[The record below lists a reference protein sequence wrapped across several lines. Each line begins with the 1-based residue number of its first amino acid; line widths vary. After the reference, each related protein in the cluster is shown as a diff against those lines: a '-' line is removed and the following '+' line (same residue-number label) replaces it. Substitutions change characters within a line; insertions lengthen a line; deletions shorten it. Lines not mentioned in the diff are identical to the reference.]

1 MRRNTLASLLL
12 VALCVSSTLA
22 WGPVGHAVVATIAQ
36 NLISPKTWQAVQT
49 INGFGKSM
57 ADVASQPDA
66 YDHTSNGKWSSPLH
80 YVNMPAGAT
89 RFTDDSADCTNQFC
103 VVGAIKNYTLQSQKL
118 PMSQWPYDG
127 DSSQPSPIT
136 FLIHFTGDCHQPLH
150 VGWKSDLGGNT
161 VHCTFF
167 GRKSELHQVWDSG
180 MIYHSG
186 YNTTGLSAL
195 LLNWIAQ
202 NPSTVANWRSQAS
215 VSAWA
220 DESFQ
225 YVRTTVYNF
234 GSAAGNMELG
244 TQYYNANWPIVQ
256 QRLAMAG
263 VRLAALLDS
272 IFH

>member
-1 MRRNTLASLLL
+1 
-12 VALCVSSTLA
+12 
-22 WGPVGHAVVATIAQ
+22 
-36 NLISPKTWQAVQT
+36 
-49 INGFGKSM
+49 
-57 ADVASQPDA
+57 
-66 YDHTSNGKWSSPLH
+66 
-80 YVNMPAGAT
+80 MPAGAT

-202 NPSTVANWRSQAS
+202 NPSTVAKYAFLPTLIVCIFIQIFARNFFFFFLADLSTFEKLSQS
-215 VSAWA
+215 
-220 DESFQ
+220 
-225 YVRTTVYNF
+225 RNF
-234 GSAAGNMELG
+234 GVA
-244 TQYYNANWPIVQ
+244 
-256 QRLAMAG
+256 
-263 VRLAALLDS
+263 
-272 IFH
+272 FF